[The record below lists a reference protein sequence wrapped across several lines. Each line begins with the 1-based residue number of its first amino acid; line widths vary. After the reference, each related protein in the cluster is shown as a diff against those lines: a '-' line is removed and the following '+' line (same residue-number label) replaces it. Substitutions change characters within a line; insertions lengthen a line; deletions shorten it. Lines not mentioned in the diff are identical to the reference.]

1 MLCISQFSPACK
13 IGSVN
18 KVKLS
23 KICANCKKDWA
34 SEIFNKNLEFLL
46 CQNRLLLC
54 PICPDSSRCPGECI
68 YIGNQYYVN
77 ISNYEDQLD
86 IQWPQTTQWWIG
98 LFRRFTLRLNMEL
111 YDFLPKGRHK
121 KLFFVLSVKRG
132 GGLGQ
137 SKKSSSENTQIF
149 FDHLWP
155 KAEFFWT
162 FLTKNCV
169 FLPFFH

>member
-1 MLCISQFSPACK
+1 MRSFGKGVKRFSLSKVLCISQFSPACK

-23 KICANCKKDWA
+23 KICANWKKSWA
-34 SEIFNKNLEFLL
+34 SQIFNTNLEFLL

-86 IQWPQTTQWWIG
+86 IQWSQTTQCWIG
-98 LFRRFTLRLNMEL
+98 LFRRFTWHINMEL
-111 YDFLPKGRHK
+111 YNFLPKLSCIIMWQ
-121 KLFFVLSVKRG
+121 KLWYVPEL
-132 GGLGQ
+132 
-137 SKKSSSENTQIF
+137 I
-149 FDHLWP
+149 
-155 KAEFFWT
+155 
-162 FLTKNCV
+162 
-169 FLPFFH
+169 